1 MTDRPRRISAIAA
14 LRRAALQSRFARN
27 AAARCAAATDCAVA
41 LLIVFAGLMAWSP
54 RSGAAAMR
62 ETVATRRER
71 RLRIREIGRTQGEV
85 WARHARR
92 NPPIHPGKFSA
103 SPNRLPLDP

>member
-1 MTDRPRRISAIAA
+1 MTDRTGRIATIVA
-14 LRRAALQSRFARN
+14 LRSAVRHSRFAQN
-27 AAARCAAATDCAVA
+27 GIARCAAVADCVVA

-71 RLRIREIGRTQGEV
+71 RLRISEIGRTQGEV

-92 NPPIHPGKFSA
+92 NSRLHLSA
-103 SPNRLPLDP
+103 LPKRLPFDP

>member
-1 MTDRPRRISAIAA
+1 MTDPPGRIASIAA
-14 LRRAALQSRFARN
+14 LRRALRQSRFARN
-27 AAARCAAATDCAVA
+27 AAARSAAATDCAVA

-62 ETVATRRER
+62 ETVTTRRER
-71 RLRIREIGRTQGEV
+71 RLRISEIGRTQGEV

-92 NPPIHPGKFSA
+92 TARLHLSA
-103 SPNRLPLDP
+103 LPKRLPFDP